1 MCLGA
6 VHSFGGL
13 GAVRFFLGFAEGSVQ
28 PAFIII
34 TSHWYKRREHPIRV
48 ATWVSM
54 SGVSQILGALIMYA
68 IGSRDMAIASWRVL
82 FLVIGGMTCVR
93 GIGFTLL
100 MPRNPS
106 NAWFLNEHERELATK
121 RLALDRVTRDRA
133 EFNNAQLKEALLEPR
148 TYLYFLMAL
157 CITLTTPILKV
168 SAPQIR
174 LVYCKTD
181 IFLPPVL
188 FHRHQRLRLLQ
199 VPNHACR
206 PSKWRFQFHHRMSQR
221 PFPTMVPQ
229 RTYQHRY
236 WSCLRSLDRICSAPR
251 PPRPRKV
258 GDRRLDLDGCL
269 LLALLSSAASM
280 MASNVK
286 GNTKKSVVSA
296 GFFICYCIGCII
308 GPQAW
313 LSADAPR
320 YIKGYSRSVASWA
333 CLILVFIVYSITLR
347 RENEK
352 RNRLAEQ
359 GHEEFMVKSG
369 NGGGHSIGVA
379 VDSDLTE
386 TLDKEF
392 RYTL

>member
-1 MCLGA
+1 MCRGA

-82 FLVIGGMTCVR
+82 FLVIGGMTCVC
-93 GIGFTLL
+93 GIVFILL

-106 NAWFLNEHERELATK
+106 SAWFLNERERELATK
-121 RLALDRVTRDRA
+121 RLALDRATRDRA

-174 LVYCKTD
+174 LVYCKID

-206 PSKWRFQFHHRMSQR
+206 PSRWRFQFHHRVGQR

-229 RTYQHRY
+229 RTHQHRY

-251 PPRPRKV
+251 PPRPRKM
-258 GDRRLDLDGCL
+258 GHHRLDLDCRL
-269 LLALLSSAASM
+269 LLRPPQLRGLDDGLQCQGQHQEIGRLGRLLHLLLHWLHHRAAS
-280 MASNVK
+280 
-286 GNTKKSVVSA
+286 
-296 GFFICYCIGCII
+296 
-308 GPQAW
+308 
-313 LSADAPR
+313 
-320 YIKGYSRSVASWA
+320 
-333 CLILVFIVYSITLR
+333 
-347 RENEK
+347 
-352 RNRLAEQ
+352 LA
-359 GHEEFMVKSG
+359 
-369 NGGGHSIGVA
+369 
-379 VDSDLTE
+379 LC
-386 TLDKEF
+386 
-392 RYTL
+392 